1 MVVSLDYITPSWDD
15 IFEMCVEGA
24 YKVLDMGV
32 KFDVIVTLSRGGLV
46 PARIM
51 SDLLEIGD
59 VIVID
64 VKYYTGIGKR
74 SEKPIV
80 REISKTL
87 IDSKNVLVVDD
98 VIDSG
103 ESLKAAVEY
112 LKSLNPKCIKIFTL
126 HVKPHRAISPDVY
139 VSETSAWIIYP
150 WERREVARQVAE
162 RFIKHLGVE
171 EGLKMIAEIL
181 EADVE
186 KAKKLLKSVK
196 SIPLTE

>member
-1 MVVSLDYITPSWDD
+1 MVVSLEYITPSWDD

-24 YKVLDMGV
+24 YKVIDMGV

-103 ESLKAAVEY
+103 ESLRAAVEY

-126 HVKPHRAISPDVY
+126 HVKPHRVISPDVY

-150 WERREVARQVAE
+150 WELFECYKELKANGVDVKKIFEDRGAGTRLLDKVISFYDRKYRR
-162 RFIKHLGVE
+162 
-171 EGLKMIAEIL
+171 
-181 EADVE
+181 
-186 KAKKLLKSVK
+186 
-196 SIPLTE
+196 